1 MLHGCNSYLSG
12 GPTEESQM
20 IETTTSSRHTG
31 SHTASICPLLAEGG
45 GVCVCVK
52 GRKHV
57 NISFRGVNRFCR
69 LETWGAFRWGVWF
82 SYSGL
87 LGLHAYS
94 SPAALWIRL
103 KSILLSEQ
111 TTQLV
116 MLCKKNSNWTSCPN
130 CEENVA
136 FCKPKARNEKK
147 GKTL

>member
-1 MLHGCNSYLSG
+1 MDKVQGSFINDHQHGRCSMGAIPIFLGGQQRNHKRLKPHPAPDIQGHTQPLYALYLQKG
-12 GPTEESQM
+12 W
-20 IETTTSSRHTG
+20 
-31 SHTASICPLLAEGG
+31 
-45 GVCVCVK
+45 VK

-69 LETWGAFRWGVWF
+69 LETWGAFCWGVWF

-94 SPAALWIRL
+94 SSAALWIRL

-116 MLCKKNSNWTSCPN
+116 MLCKK
-130 CEENVA
+130 
-136 FCKPKARNEKK
+136 K
-147 GKTL
+147 